1 MKGSRMY
8 AIIATGG
15 KQYKVAEGDVIA
27 VEKLDAQPGD
37 KVELPVLLLSDCK
50 STVVGSAPLQDK
62 TVTAEILEQ
71 FKAMMAGTDPRTEPQ
86 CKMGAPESN
95 MNWQEIKNALDEQDF
110 EAFWVVEREKFYADH
125 DQCLAE
131 DAAYVKNNVK

>member
-1 MKGSRMY
+1 MY

-37 KVELPVLLLSDCK
+37 KVELPVLLISDGK

-71 FKAMMAGTDPRTEPQ
+71 FKGDKVRVFKFKKRKRYHRDKGHRQQLT
-86 CKMGAPESN
+86 K
-95 MNWQEIKNALDEQDF
+95 IKIASIP
-110 EAFWVVEREKFYADH
+110 A
-125 DQCLAE
+125 
-131 DAAYVKNNVK
+131 